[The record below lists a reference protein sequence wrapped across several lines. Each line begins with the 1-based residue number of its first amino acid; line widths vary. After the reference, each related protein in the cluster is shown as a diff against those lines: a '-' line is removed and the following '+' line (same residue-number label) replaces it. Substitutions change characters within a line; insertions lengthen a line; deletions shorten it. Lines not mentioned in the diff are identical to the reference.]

1 MKFQVVGCSHHC
13 TPIALRERLA
23 FSPERVHDALDR
35 WRLEFPGVEIV
46 LLSTCNRVEVYCAA
60 AEAAVV
66 PDRRRVAEFL
76 ARFHGLD
83 TSDLLDCLYRY
94 VDQEAI
100 HHLFTVASSLDSM
113 VLGESQIL
121 SQVKQA
127 YQAAAECESTGL
139 LTHAAFQAAVRVA
152 RRVATETA
160 IHRRRVSIPSVAV
173 ADFAKQI
180 FERFDDKHTV
190 VIGAG
195 EMAEETLRYLQ
206 DEGVRR
212 VTVVNRSFE
221 RAVELAQVWQGRPVQ
236 WEQLDEAL
244 ATADL
249 VISTTGAGEPIVTAE
264 QFKRIERS
272 RGDRPLFILDLA
284 VPRDFDP
291 AIGER
296 EDVYLYSIDDLQA
309 ACERN
314 RRQRDKE
321 LPGAMRIVQHETVR
335 FMAQQHHRAAG
346 GVIEQLR
353 DGLQQPKEEELQ
365 RLLNKLPDL
374 DDSSRDEIR
383 RSFDRLVNKLL
394 HRPLASLR
402 DESRHG
408 IPHVLLDAISRLF
421 RLKD

>member
-1 MKFQVVGCSHHC
+1 MNMQIVGCSHHG

-23 FSPERVHDALDR
+23 FSPEQVHDALDR
-35 WRLEFPGVEIV
+35 WRREFPGVEAV

-60 AEAAVV
+60 DENAVV
-66 PDRRRVAEFL
+66 PDRRRVADFL

-83 TSDLLDCLYRY
+83 PSDLLDHLYRY
-94 VDQEAI
+94 GDQKAI
-100 HHLFTVASSLDSM
+100 RHLFAVACSLDSM

-127 YQAAAECESTGL
+127 YQAAAVRESTGP
-139 LTHAAFQAAVRVA
+139 LTYAAFQAAVRVA

-206 DEGVRR
+206 DEGVHR

-221 RAVELAQVWQGRPVQ
+221 RAVELAQGWRGRPMR

-249 VISTTGAGEPIVTAE
+249 VISTTGAGEPIVTVE
-264 QFKRIERS
+264 QFEQIERP

-296 EDVYLYSIDDLQA
+296 EDVYLYSIDDLQT

-314 RRQRDKE
+314 RRQRDRE
-321 LPGAMRIVQHETVR
+321 LPSAMRIVEQETVR
-335 FMAQQHHRAAG
+335 FMAEQHHRAAG

-374 DDSSRDEIR
+374 DDRSREEIR

-394 HRPLASLR
+394 HRPLTSLR

-408 IPHVLLDAISRLF
+408 IPHALLDAISRLF